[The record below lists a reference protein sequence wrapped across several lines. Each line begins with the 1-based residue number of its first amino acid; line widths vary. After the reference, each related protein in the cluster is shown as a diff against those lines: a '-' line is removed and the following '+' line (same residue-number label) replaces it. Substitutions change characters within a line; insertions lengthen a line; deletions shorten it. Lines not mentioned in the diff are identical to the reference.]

1 MDGSKEPVDA
11 ITIVVPTK
19 MRKGESPFFYLQQ
32 HHSLHKGFFQN
43 NHVNHIVPLVEDCL
57 MDIEKYLMNILCFM

>member
-32 HHSLHKGFFQN
+32 HHSLHKGFLGQQIFPGWYFLY
-43 NHVNHIVPLVEDCL
+43 VVCL
-57 MDIEKYLMNILCFM
+57 PISMLQ

>member
-32 HHSLHKGFFQN
+32 HHSLHKVFLGVADIPGWYFLY
-43 NHVNHIVPLVEDCL
+43 VVCL
-57 MDIEKYLMNILCFM
+57 PISMLQ

>member
-32 HHSLHKGFFQN
+32 HHSLHKGFLGVADIPVGIFFMSY
-43 NHVNHIVPLVEDCL
+43 VYPFPCCSKAVE
-57 MDIEKYLMNILCFM
+57 

>member
-19 MRKGESPFFYLQQ
+19 MRKGESPFFYVDKQK
-32 HHSLHKGFFQN
+32 KGK
-43 NHVNHIVPLVEDCL
+43 D
-57 MDIEKYLMNILCFM
+57 